1 MKMVQTKM
9 KIAIASSFSC
19 FILYVFT
26 EMGGYSAARTFLYP
40 IRTANLLYQRL
51 PILLPLC

>member
-9 KIAIASSFSC
+9 KIAIVSSFSC

-26 EMGGYSAARTFLYP
+26 EMGGYSAALTFLYP
-40 IRTANLLYQRL
+40 IRKERL
-51 PILLPLC
+51 RWPLASVPLC